1 MNQVEVKRRQI
12 QSFSY
17 VLACINIWVFGKS
30 IGDNGLGYLA
40 AAVLVFALFWVL
52 TGKNLPDRMGRMLRG
67 RNARGQYRNVS
78 RMRKNMMLFQIAEGL
93 LGTVL
98 CMSLGWILLE
108 KVFLVPYGSMILWIL
123 SPALFLRCIQS
134 VFLGYFQS
142 EGSEMPSAVSSVLRQ
157 VFFLGLGLVFLGI
170 FRNYGEKV
178 SLLLKRTDFTSMY
191 GAMGIAVGML
201 LSEVLVLLFVFVIYR
216 GSMAGRR
223 EAESGMKGTDSFASQ
238 LRTLLIPMGGDI
250 LRDMFLLLPL
260 WIGLLFFQKRSTD
273 IYASVSAYGIF
284 VGRYLITLLMPVA
297 ILSAGIL
304 PGVARTGSHIRK
316 KEERYARTAFQ
327 AGVQGTVVH
336 GFFFT
341 AWIAVLATP
350 LSQAL
355 DKSVEMALTGLLT
368 TGSSLILWLLL
379 LFYFSEILEL
389 RGEKH
394 LLLAGYGILDIVSI
408 VILLILLNTGNT
420 TTALSLSLV
429 LGTAAGGIVLGILAC
444 LRMKTWP
451 DLLRT
456 LAIPAGSCCAC
467 GLLAFGLEKICLPHL
482 GAMVTVLLE
491 LVITGAVYWFLLLML
506 RSFRGQDLN
515 YVPGG
520 KVLRAFGKMLRLL

>member
-223 EAESGMKGTDSFASQ
+223 EAESGMKGTDSFSSQ
-238 LRTLLIPMGGDI
+238 LRTLLIPMGWDI

-260 WIGLLFFQKRSTD
+260 WIAD

-284 VGRYLITLLMPVA
+284 VGRYLITILMPVA
-297 ILSAGIL
+297 ILTAGIL

-341 AWIAVLATP
+341 AWIAVLAIP

-355 DKSVEMALTGLLT
+355 DKSAEMALTGLFT
-368 TGSSLILWLLL
+368 TG

-456 LAIPAGSCCAC
+456 LAIPTGSCCAC

-520 KVLRAFGKMLRLL
+520 KVLRAFGKTLRLL

>member
-1 MNQVEVKRRQI
+1 MSLPVSISGCSGKASEI
-12 QSFSY
+12 T
-17 VLACINIWVFGKS
+17 AWDIWQR
-30 IGDNGLGYLA
+30 
-40 AAVLVFALFWVL
+40 LFWYL
-52 TGKNLPDRMGRMLRG
+52 PCSGKNLPDRMGRMLRG

-223 EAESGMKGTDSFASQ
+223 EVESGMKGTDSFSSQ

-260 WIGLLFFQKRSTD
+260 WIGLPEKVGGYLCIRFCVWYFRRQISDHDPDARSNFKCGNSAGGGQNRQPYPQKRRKICQNCISGRSTGD
-273 IYASVSAYGIF
+273 G
-284 VGRYLITLLMPVA
+284 GTR
-297 ILSAGIL
+297 IL
-304 PGVARTGSHIRK
+304 
-316 KEERYARTAFQ
+316 F
-327 AGVQGTVVH
+327 H
-336 GFFFT
+336 GM
-341 AWIAVLATP
+341 
-350 LSQAL
+350 
-355 DKSVEMALTGLLT
+355 D
-368 TGSSLILWLLL
+368 
-379 LFYFSEILEL
+379 
-389 RGEKH
+389 RG
-394 LLLAGYGILDIVSI
+394 
-408 VILLILLNTGNT
+408 TGNT
-420 TTALSLSLV
+420 TVT
-429 LGTAAGGIVLGILAC
+429 G
-444 LRMKTWP
+444 
-451 DLLRT
+451 
-456 LAIPAGSCCAC
+456 
-467 GLLAFGLEKICLPHL
+467 FG
-482 GAMVTVLLE
+482 
-491 LVITGAVYWFLLLML
+491 
-506 RSFRGQDLN
+506 
-515 YVPGG
+515 
-520 KVLRAFGKMLRLL
+520 

>member
-178 SLLLKRTDFTSMY
+178 SLLLKRADFTSMY

-223 EAESGMKGTDSFASQ
+223 EAESGMKGTDSFSSQ

-260 WIGLLFFQKRSTD
+260 WIGLLFFQKRSAD

-284 VGRYLITLLMPVA
+284 VGRYLITILMPVA

-355 DKSVEMALTGLLT
+355 DKSAEMALTGLFT

-389 RGEKH
+389 RGGKASAPGRIRHSGYREHRDIADSSEYGKYNNGIIFKPCAGDGSGRNCSRH
-394 LLLAGYGILDIVSI
+394 TCLPSNEDLAGSVAD
-408 VILLILLNTGNT
+408 TGNSRRKLLCLRI
-420 TTALSLSLV
+420 AGFWAGEDLPAPS
-429 LGTAAGGIVLGILAC
+429 GGNGNGAAGTGDH
-444 LRMKTWP
+444 R
-451 DLLRT
+451 
-456 LAIPAGSCCAC
+456 C
-467 GLLAFGLEKICLPHL
+467 GLLVFAFD
-482 GAMVTVLLE
+482 VTQFPWTGSE
-491 LVITGAVYWFLLLML
+491 LCS
-506 RSFRGQDLN
+506 RR
-515 YVPGG
+515 
-520 KVLRAFGKMLRLL
+520 

>member
-223 EAESGMKGTDSFASQ
+223 EAESGMKGTDSFSSQ

-260 WIGLLFFQKRSTD
+260 WIGLLFFQKRSAD

-284 VGRYLITLLMPVA
+284 VGRYLITILMPVA
-297 ILSAGIL
+297 ILTAGIL

-316 KEERYARTAFQ
+316 KEENLMWRFYN
-327 AGVQGTVVH
+327 GVKDVPGVKIYGDYSQKERCAIVTLNIGDYDSSEVSDELLMEYDISTRSGGHCAPLMHEALGTVE
-336 GFFFT
+336 
-341 AWIAVLATP
+341 
-350 LSQAL
+350 Q
-355 DKSVEMALTGLLT
+355 
-368 TGSSLILWLLL
+368 
-379 LFYFSEILEL
+379 
-389 RGEKH
+389 
-394 LLLAGYGILDIVSI
+394 
-408 VILLILLNTGNT
+408 
-420 TTALSLSLV
+420 
-429 LGTAAGGIVLGILAC
+429 
-444 LRMKTWP
+444 
-451 DLLRT
+451 
-456 LAIPAGSCCAC
+456 
-467 GLLAFGLEKICLPHL
+467 
-482 GAMVTVLLE
+482 
-491 LVITGAVYWFLLLML
+491 GAVRF
-506 RSFRGQDLN
+506 SFSHYNTEEEVDTAI
-515 YVPGG
+515 
-520 KVLRAFGKMLRLL
+520 RAIRELAEEP

>member
-223 EAESGMKGTDSFASQ
+223 EAESGMKGTDSFSSQ

-260 WIGLLFFQKRSTD
+260 WIGLLFFQKRSAD

-284 VGRYLITLLMPVA
+284 VGRYLITILMPAA

-304 PGVARTGSHIRK
+304 TGVARTGSHIRK
-316 KEERYARTAFQ
+316 KEERYRFVHYGIFADSVASAFVLFFGDTGTSGGKASAPGRIRHSGYREHRDIADSSEYGKYNNGIIFKPC
-327 AGVQGTVVH
+327 AG
-336 GFFFT
+336 
-341 AWIAVLATP
+341 
-350 LSQAL
+350 
-355 DKSVEMALTGLLT
+355 D
-368 TGSSLILWLLL
+368 GSGRNCSRHTCLP
-379 LFYFSEILEL
+379 SNED
-389 RGEKH
+389 
-394 LLLAGYGILDIVSI
+394 LAGSVA
-408 VILLILLNTGNT
+408 NTGNSHRKLLCLRI
-420 TTALSLSLV
+420 AGFWAGEDLPAPS
-429 LGTAAGGIVLGILAC
+429 GGNGNGAAGTGDH
-444 LRMKTWP
+444 R
-451 DLLRT
+451 
-456 LAIPAGSCCAC
+456 C
-467 GLLAFGLEKICLPHL
+467 GLLVFAFD
-482 GAMVTVLLE
+482 VTQFPWTGSE
-491 LVITGAVYWFLLLML
+491 LCS
-506 RSFRGQDLN
+506 RR
-515 YVPGG
+515 
-520 KVLRAFGKMLRLL
+520 

>member
-178 SLLLKRTDFTSMY
+178 SLLLKRADFTSMY

-223 EAESGMKGTDSFASQ
+223 EAESGMKGTDSFSLQ
-238 LRTLLIPMGGDI
+238 LRTITDSYGWGYSQRHVFITAFVDRPAFLPEKIGGYLCIRFCVWYFRRQISDHDPDA
-250 LRDMFLLLPL
+250 RSNFKCGNSAGGGQNRQPYP
-260 WIGLLFFQKRSTD
+260 QKRRKICQNCISGRSTGD
-273 IYASVSAYGIF
+273 GGTWILF
-284 VGRYLITLLMPVA
+284 HGR
-297 ILSAGIL
+297 
-304 PGVARTGSHIRK
+304 
-316 KEERYARTAFQ
+316 
-327 AGVQGTVVH
+327 
-336 GFFFT
+336 
-341 AWIAVLATP
+341 
-350 LSQAL
+350 
-355 DKSVEMALTGLLT
+355 D
-368 TGSSLILWLLL
+368 
-379 LFYFSEILEL
+379 
-389 RGEKH
+389 RG
-394 LLLAGYGILDIVSI
+394 
-408 VILLILLNTGNT
+408 TGNT
-420 TTALSLSLV
+420 TVT
-429 LGTAAGGIVLGILAC
+429 G
-444 LRMKTWP
+444 
-451 DLLRT
+451 
-456 LAIPAGSCCAC
+456 
-467 GLLAFGLEKICLPHL
+467 FG
-482 GAMVTVLLE
+482 
-491 LVITGAVYWFLLLML
+491 
-506 RSFRGQDLN
+506 
-515 YVPGG
+515 
-520 KVLRAFGKMLRLL
+520 

>member
-1 MNQVEVKRRQI
+1 
-12 QSFSY
+12 
-17 VLACINIWVFGKS
+17 
-30 IGDNGLGYLA
+30 
-40 AAVLVFALFWVL
+40 
-52 TGKNLPDRMGRMLRG
+52 
-67 RNARGQYRNVS
+67 
-78 RMRKNMMLFQIAEGL
+78 
-93 LGTVL
+93 
-98 CMSLGWILLE
+98 
-108 KVFLVPYGSMILWIL
+108 
-123 SPALFLRCIQS
+123 
-134 VFLGYFQS
+134 
-142 EGSEMPSAVSSVLRQ
+142 
-157 VFFLGLGLVFLGI
+157 
-170 FRNYGEKV
+170 
-178 SLLLKRTDFTSMY
+178 MY

-223 EAESGMKGTDSFASQ
+223 EAESGMKGTDSFSSQ

-260 WIGLLFFQKRSTD
+260 WIGLLFFQKRSAD

-284 VGRYLITLLMPVA
+284 VGRYLITILMPVA

-355 DKSVEMALTGLLT
+355 DKSAEMALTGLFT

-389 RGEKH
+389 RGK
-394 LLLAGYGILDIVSI
+394 SI
-408 VILLILLNTGNT
+408 CSWQD
-420 TTALSLSLV
+420 TAFWIS
-429 LGTAAGGIVLGILAC
+429 
-444 LRMKTWP
+444 
-451 DLLRT
+451 
-456 LAIPAGSCCAC
+456 
-467 GLLAFGLEKICLPHL
+467 
-482 GAMVTVLLE
+482 
-491 LVITGAVYWFLLLML
+491 
-506 RSFRGQDLN
+506 
-515 YVPGG
+515 
-520 KVLRAFGKMLRLL
+520 

>member
-17 VLACINIWVFGKS
+17 VLACINLWIFGKS
-30 IGDNGLGYLA
+30 IGDNGLGYLMA
-40 AAVLVFALFWVL
+40 AFLVYALFWVL

-67 RNARGQYRNVS
+67 RNAKGQYRNVS
-78 RMRKNMMLFQIAEGL
+78 KIRRNMMLFQIAEGI

-98 CMSLGWILLE
+98 CMSLGWLLLE

-142 EGSEMPSAVSSVLRQ
+142 EGSELPTAISSVLRH
-157 VFFLGLGLVFLGI
+157 VFSLGLGLLFLGI
-170 FRNYGEKV
+170 FGSYGKKV

-191 GAMGIAVGML
+191 GVMGIALGML
-201 LSEVLVLLFVFVIYR
+201 LAEVLVLLFVFVIYR

-223 EAESGMKGTDSFASQ
+223 EAESGMKGTDSFSTQ
-238 LRTLLIPMGGDI
+238 LRTLLLPVSGDI
-250 LRDMFLLLPL
+250 LRDLLMLLPL
-260 WIGLLFFQKRSTD
+260 WMGLLFFQKKATD
-273 IYASVSAYGIF
+273 IYASISAYGIF
-284 VGRYLITLLMPVA
+284 SGRYLTLILLLTA
-297 ILSAGIL
+297 ILSAGSL

-316 KEERYARTAFQ
+316 KEERYAKTALQ
-327 AGVQGTVVH
+327 AGIQGAVVH

-341 AWIAVLATP
+341 AFLAVLAAP

-355 DKSVEMALTGLLT
+355 DLSAATTFTGTFT
-368 TGSSLILWLLL
+368 TGSSLVLWLLL
-379 LFYFSEILEL
+379 LLYFTEILEM

-394 LLLAGYGILDIVSI
+394 LLLIGYGIMDIVSI
-408 VILLILLNTGNT
+408 VALILLLNTGNT
-420 TTALSLSLV
+420 TTALPLSLV
-429 LGTAAGGIVLGILAC
+429 LGTAVGSLVLGAVTC
-444 LRMKTWP
+444 LRMKAWP

-456 LAIPAGSCCAC
+456 LAIPAGSCCVC
-467 GLLAFGLEKICLPHL
+467 GLLAFGLQKICLPHL
-482 GAMVTVLLE
+482 GAVVTVLLE
-491 LVITGAVYWFLLLML
+491 LVITGGVYWFLLLLL
-506 RSFRGQDLN
+506 RTFRGQDLT

-520 KVLRAFGKMLRLL
+520 KLLRMLGKALRLL